1 MSDKNDSAL
10 ARFAVPGLTG
20 LVGGV
25 LGAAAMLYS
34 GLGPSGDNVRDYLLA
49 NPEVLPEA
57 FEKLQEREVAGRLA
71 AAGDDLET
79 PFPGAVLGNP
89 EGSITLV
96 EFSDYACGFCRS
108 SAQDVAA
115 LVKANPDL
123 RVVLREYP
131 ILSEQSVEAARMAL
145 AAAQQGKF
153 AAFHMAMFEAGRPSP
168 ETIEQAARK
177 AGLDLDAARA
187 AIATGE
193 LDKELQKNTAIAQS
207 LGIDGTPGWIAG
219 EQLIVGG
226 VGPDA
231 LGELIED
238 ARTEG

>member
-1 MSDKNDSAL
+1 MSDQQSSAF

-20 LVGGV
+20 LVGGA
-25 LGAAAMLYS
+25 LGAAAVLFS
-34 GLGPSGDNVRDYLLA
+34 GVGPSGGNVREYLLA

-57 FEKLQEREVAGRLA
+57 FEKLQEKEIAARLA
-71 AAGDDLET
+71 NAGDDLET

-89 EGSITLV
+89 EGTVTLV

-108 SAQDVAA
+108 SAKDIAA
-115 LVKANPDL
+115 LIKANPDL

-153 AAFHMAMFEAGRPSP
+153 EAFHMAMFEAGRPSP
-168 ETIEQAARK
+168 ETIEQAATT
-177 AGLDLDAARA
+177 AGVDLAAARA
-187 AIATGE
+187 MIATGE
-193 LDKELQKNTAIAQS
+193 LDKELQKNNAIAQS

-226 VGPDA
+226 VGREA
-231 LGELIED
+231 LAALIED
-238 ARTEG
+238 ARSDG